1 MVEDNNILVE
11 DKNNSS
17 KTGSIQGKQ
26 TSNDQIDWQNIDIK
40 ENVLN
45 TVSIDSLSKFQFIPF
60 EMGDDSVKVAV
71 VNQSDLNTQNALK
84 FFSRKVNRRLE
95 IYPIDLNSFNSL
107 ISKVKNKFLGVESAL
122 DVYEQSKENE
132 DAGGIKLR
140 KRKETVKILKDA
152 PISKMVESIV
162 ENAIDSDASDIHIE
176 PMADHVRV
184 RYRIDGD
191 LKTVITLPKKIAPA
205 LVSRVKI
212 LSNLKIDEKRKP
224 QDGRFRINDLGRTI
238 DFRVSSFPTSN
249 GEKVVMRILDT
260 KEGLMKLDKLGIQGR
275 DKEIIERLI
284 HEPYGIILITGP
296 TGSGKSTTL
305 YSMLRMI
312 NTENV
317 NIITLEDPVEYVLEG
332 VNQSQM
338 RPEIGYTF
346 ASGLRSVLRQDPDII
361 MVGEIRD
368 SETAELAIHASLTGH
383 LVLSTLHTNSA
394 AGAIPRLI
402 DMGIQPFLLA
412 SSLRLVMAQRLVRG
426 ICQDCKKPMDDLS
439 EEIQQQIK
447 RELSSVNRNVLK
459 ERGVEVDIDDPN
471 SKVVVYKGV
480 GCPKCQGKG
489 MKGRIGIFEVIDVDK
504 DFSKMITQG
513 VLGTKLEDEAR
524 KSGFTT
530 MKEDGLIKVL
540 TGLTTL
546 EEVERVTEDDD
557 EEEEQDNNKYVKQVD
572 MPAETNNQT
581 QEGINQGN
589 AHQEGISQEEDMA
602 VNNNEQKDPP
612 SLDPSNFQ

>member
-1 MVEDNNILVE
+1 MVKDNNILVE
-11 DKNNSS
+11 DENNSS
-17 KTGSIQGKQ
+17 KTGSVQGKQ
-26 TSNDQIDWQNIDIK
+26 TSNNQIDWQNIDIK
-40 ENVLN
+40 ENILN
-45 TVSIDSLSKFQFIPF
+45 TVSVDSLSKFQFIPF
-60 EMGDDSVKVAV
+60 EMGDDFVKVAV
-71 VNQSDLNTQNALK
+71 VDQSDLNTQNALK
-84 FFSRKVNRRLE
+84 FFSRKAKRRLE
-95 IYPIDLNSFNSL
+95 IYPIDLNSFNNL
-107 ISKVKNKFLGVESAL
+107 ISKVKNKFLGVENAL

-132 DAGGIKLR
+132 NVGGIKLR

-162 ENAIDSDASDIHIE
+162 ENAIDSNASDIHIE
-176 PMADHVRV
+176 PIADHVRV

-305 YSMLRMI
+305 YSMLKLI

-317 NIITLEDPVEYVLEG
+317 NIITLEDPVEYILEG
-332 VNQSQM
+332 VNQSQV

-412 SSLRLVMAQRLVRG
+412 SSLKSVMAQRLVRS
-426 ICQDCKKPMDDLS
+426 ICQNCKKPIDNLP
-439 EEIQQQIK
+439 EGTQQQIK
-447 RELSSVNRNVLK
+447 RELSSVNRSVLK

-471 SKVVVYKGV
+471 SKVVVYEGV

-489 MKGRIGIFEVIDVDK
+489 MKGRIGIFEVIDTDK
-504 DFSKMITQG
+504 DFSKIITQG

-557 EEEEQDNNKYVKQVD
+557 EEEQDNDKYVKQIN
-572 MPAETNNQT
+572 MSAESNDQSRESTN
-581 QEGINQGN
+581 QEN
-589 AHQEGISQEEDMA
+589 AHQEGISQGGDMV
-602 VNNNEQKDPP
+602 VNNNEEKDPP
-612 SLDPSNFQ
+612 SLDPGNFQ